1 MGYRGFEYGLNK
13 PYSIEE
19 SIEIFTD
26 DDLLFKPGTAYF
38 YSSFDWV
45 FISLAME
52 EVLGSSFKEYVK
64 IKVLEPLGMHRTF
77 DPKSYGVY
85 CDELGGEGGCGFYFK
100 DRKGFRQAIH
110 VDTKNKLAGGG
121 YFSTSE
127 AVAKLGLA
135 HLQGM
140 FDAPL
145 TSQFLTSQVVKDS
158 LTFLYT
164 PIRKWCLR
172 FW

>member
-1 MGYRGFEYGLNK
+1 MASHTAGIRGYRGFEYGLNK
-13 PYSIEE
+13 PYSIKE
-19 SIEIFTD
+19 SIEIFKD

-85 CDELGGEGGCGFYFK
+85 CDELGEEGGCGFYFK
-100 DRKGFRQAIH
+100 DRRVSGRQSMSILIISLPA
-110 VDTKNKLAGGG
+110 
-121 YFSTSE
+121 
-127 AVAKLGLA
+127 AVI
-135 HLQGM
+135 
-140 FDAPL
+140 
-145 TSQFLTSQVVKDS
+145 FLPVRMWPSWV
-158 LTFLYT
+158 
-164 PIRKWCLR
+164 
-172 FW
+172 